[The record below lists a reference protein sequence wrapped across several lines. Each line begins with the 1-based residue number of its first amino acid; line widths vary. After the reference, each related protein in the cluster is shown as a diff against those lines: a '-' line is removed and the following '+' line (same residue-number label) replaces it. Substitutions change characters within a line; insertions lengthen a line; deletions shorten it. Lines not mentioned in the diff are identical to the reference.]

1 MGKKI
6 LAGVLGGL
14 AFFVWQFVAHDVLP
28 LGETGVKSMP
38 NDEVM
43 MEAMKTNILDH
54 GFYIFPGLS
63 YPPNATSEQKTQMME
78 ARMKKVAS
86 GPSGILIYHP
96 SWDFSFG
103 KALATELGTNIVQM
117 LLAVFLLG
125 LTSLTGFMARWRFL
139 AVVGLV
145 AAISTNVS
153 YWNWYGFPG
162 NYIVSYIF
170 TVFMGFTIGGAVAA
184 AILRS
189 GAAMAKPGTSGK
201 AAGA

>member
-1 MGKKI
+1 MSKKI
-6 LAGVLGGL
+6 LAAVLGGL

-63 YPPNATSEQKTQMME
+63 YPANATSAQKTQAME
-78 ARMKKVAS
+78 ARMKKVAG

-103 KALATELGTNIVQM
+103 KALATELGTNVVQM
-117 LLAVFLLG
+117 FLAVLLLG
-125 LTSLTGFMARWRFL
+125 QTSLTSFAARWRFL
-139 AVVGLV
+139 AMVGMV

-153 YWNWYGFPG
+153 YWNWFGFPG
-162 NYIVSYIF
+162 NYIVTNIF
-170 TVFMGFTIGGAVAA
+170 TVAMGFTIAGLVAA
-184 AILRS
+184 AIVKPAATATVKP
-189 GAAMAKPGTSGK
+189 GAAS